1 MLKFSYC
8 HITLQPK
15 NAHVLAKHAEFRQDF
30 KDQISYYNKKYRG
43 LIYVECEDLDQMII
57 KINHNNEKKLAKK
70 IKDDFEDLLNKY
82 KVEEREISF
91 STYLPQKDWEILKNE
106 VFNLMN
112 ENNLGNDFL
121 IKEGEL
127 IVKFL
132 ASLSKTKK
140 IK

>member
-1 MLKFSYC
+1 
-8 HITLQPK
+8 
-15 NAHVLAKHAEFRQDF
+15 
-30 KDQISYYNKKYRG
+30 
-43 LIYVECEDLDQMII
+43 MII

-91 STYLPQKDWEILKNE
+91 LTYLPEKDWEILKNE